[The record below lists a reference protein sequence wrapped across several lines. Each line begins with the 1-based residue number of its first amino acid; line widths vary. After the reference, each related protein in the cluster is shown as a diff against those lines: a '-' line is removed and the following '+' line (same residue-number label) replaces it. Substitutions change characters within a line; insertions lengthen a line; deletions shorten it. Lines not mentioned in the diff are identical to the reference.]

1 MLRSIQ
7 IILSIFLITAIM
19 LQARGTGLSQI
30 FGGEGN
36 VYRTRR
42 GIEKNLFFFTII
54 TAVILFSIALLNVI
68 IKT

>member
-1 MLRSIQ
+1 MLRITQ
-7 IILSIFLITAIM
+7 IILSIFLIVAIL

-36 VYRTRR
+36 VFRTRR
-42 GIEKNLFFFTII
+42 GIEKNLFTFTII
-54 TAVILFSIALLNVI
+54 NAVLLFSLALLNVI